1 MPMMVNGFDHRPLK
15 RNSSTYSDFDD
26 EEEEYPKE
34 VSPLT
39 LGLPTRVTLY
49 LPLSFS
55 ECCWIVALV
64 SWV

>member
-1 MPMMVNGFDHRPLK
+1 MPMMVNGFDHRPLE

-39 LGLPTRVTLY
+39 LGLPIKE
-49 LPLSFS
+49 P
-55 ECCWIVALV
+55 
-64 SWV
+64 